1 MFKGKKNKKPERL
14 LSYDEKYL
22 IYELT
27 QSKNALDAAYS
38 CFENATEPDIIDSCI
53 YQVNSAQIR
62 YKFLLEKA
70 KAANLT
76 IAIPV
81 NVLT

>member
-38 CFENATEPDIIDSCI
+38 CFENATEPDIIHSCI

-81 NVLT
+81 NVLI

>member
-62 YKFLLEKA
+62 YKFLVEKA

-81 NVLT
+81 NVLI